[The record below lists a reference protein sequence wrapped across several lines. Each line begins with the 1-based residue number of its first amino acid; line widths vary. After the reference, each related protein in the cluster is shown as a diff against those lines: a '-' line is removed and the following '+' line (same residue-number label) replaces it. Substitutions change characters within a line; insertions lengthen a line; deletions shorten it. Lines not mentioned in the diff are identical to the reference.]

1 MADDISTADN
11 QTIVAEGDDKI
22 SEISAEND
30 SALSKSPNQAEETVK
45 ADDINVDFLA
55 EKPKIVY
62 KLSDYEGPIE
72 LLYELIKAAKIPI
85 EDIFISDITSQYVQI
100 IKDTPKEELDYDY
113 A

>member
-100 IKDTPKEELDYDY
+100 IKV
-113 A
+113 